1 MPFSDRHV
9 YSAAEAVNQMEK
21 DDTVYVIT
29 YQGPKIKRTVTGKYS
44 GHDDE
49 TLLLEDKNGRFN
61 KVPIEG
67 IVRVNYYIADRAP
80 F

>member
-1 MPFSDRHV
+1 MPFSPNRV
-9 YSAAEAVNQMEK
+9 TSAVEAVSKMEK
-21 DDTVYVIT
+21 DDTVYVVT

-44 GHDDE
+44 GHEDG

-67 IVRVNYYIADRAP
+67 IIRVNYYIEGRAP